1 MKENILVVF
10 GGKSAEH
17 DISIITGLQ
26 AISNMDREKYNV
38 IPMYISRENKMYVG
52 EKLCYL
58 STFMPFDAS
67 KKGIYAAGLTA
78 GSDFLYLAKTA
89 TKIYFKGEK
98 TGSLE
103 VQSVGNVKSKDE
115 KTAKKLKKS
124 LKIDCAVLCC
134 HGRSGEDGNLQG
146 LLSMC
151 GIPFTSCGC
160 ASSAICMDKIFM
172 KDIIKASNFATA
184 YYTSFE
190 KIDYILEPDDT
201 LKTLEK
207 EIGYPMFIKPANL
220 GSSIG
225 ISKCN
230 NRDELEVGIEVAIKY
245 DRRILVEKSV
255 ENNIEVNCAV
265 LGNSAYAVASEIEFP
280 KHEKNFLTFDEK
292 YLQRKQS
299 AEEGNKTENK
309 ITKKQQQK
317 VKDLAVELFK
327 KFDCKGVVRIDFLI
341 DKDTNEVLVNE
352 LNTIPGSMAFY
363 LFKGQFDFKKLLNRL
378 IENAKKLKLEED
390 KDEFQFMSSALNN
403 FNQGIKSRK

>member
-1 MKENILVVF
+1 MKENVLVIF

-26 AISNMDREKYNV
+26 AISNIDREKYNV

-58 STFMPFDAS
+58 STFMPFEPS
-67 KKGIYAAGLTA
+67 KGVFAAGLTS
-78 GSDFLYLAKTA
+78 GSDCLYLSKSAK
-89 TKIYFKGEK
+89 KIYFKGEK
-98 TGSLE
+98 SGNLE
-103 VQSVGNVKSKDE
+103 VQNTGKIKPKEE
-115 KTAKKLKKS
+115 KIIKKLKKS
-124 LKIDCAVLCC
+124 VKIDCAVLCC

-146 LLSMC
+146 LLSMS

-184 YYTSFE
+184 EYTSFE
-190 KIDYILEPDDT
+190 KIDYILEPDVT
-201 LKTLEK
+201 MKKLEK

-230 NRDELEVGIEVAIKY
+230 NREELEVGIEVAIKY

-292 YLQRKQS
+292 YLQRKQA
-299 AEEGNKTENK
+299 AENVYETDNK
-309 ITKKQQQK
+309 ISKKQQQK
-317 VKDLAVELFK
+317 VKDLAISLFK

-341 DKDTNEVLVNE
+341 NKDTNELLVNE

-363 LFKGQFDFKKLLNRL
+363 LFKDKFDFKKLLNRL

-403 FNQGIKSRK
+403 FNQGIKLNK